1 MTTRLSVAAVC
12 VVFFL
17 TLGVTRLGLSVG
29 HAAQPGSAGQ
39 TTVTTQRSPMD
50 MTKMDE
56 QMLAEMKTAEGRLD
70 ALVNDM
76 NAATGEARIMAMA
89 AVVNELALQH
99 KAMRG
104 HMMSG
109 CCMMM
114 RH

>member
-1 MTTRLSVAAVC
+1 MTTRLSVAAIC

-17 TLGVTRLGLSVG
+17 TPGVTRLGLSAG
-29 HAAQPGSAGQ
+29 QAAQPGATGQ
-39 TTVTTQRSPMD
+39 APAQTQPSPMD
-50 MTKMDE
+50 MMKMDE
-56 QMLAEMKTAEGRLD
+56 QILAEMKAAESRLD
-70 ALVNDM
+70 ALVNNM
-76 NAATGEARIMAMA
+76 NAATGEARITAMT

-109 CCMMM
+109 CCTMM